1 MRQILPVLALTCI
14 ALSFTACRDEVSEI
28 GGSLS
33 KGDISIIVDS
43 LVTDVKG
50 ESRWVE
56 DFDSRTTTKLLG
68 NLTVPEF
75 GNLKC
80 NFVSQMMS
88 ATKMNIPDSITF
100 QDVDSMR
107 LILSIPRGAMT
118 GDSLAPQQL
127 RVFRLNRQLPA
138 DINSRFDPTG
148 YYDPSPDSIY
158 GEKSYTVSNISERD
172 SLFTAGRYIWIP
184 VKIRNEKFISELYH
198 KYRANDPIFQWPA
211 KFNEWLPGFYVE
223 QNFGNGCVSNIT
235 GMHGFMYWHRMEN
248 KPFTNDSNK
257 VEYRRVE
264 VRDSICLFA
273 SAPEVLSSN
282 NINYTPSKTLQDLAA
297 SGKALITSPGGY
309 HTVIKF
315 PVRDLIERYSQSE
328 AELAVVSALTMEIP
342 ARKISNDYDLS
353 LAPTLLMVPV
363 DERESFFRENKIP
376 DNKTSFTADYNA
388 ETASYRFTSMRAFFL
403 DELEKFRKDPSSVKD
418 YEFCL
423 VPVSVS
429 TETVNNYGYT
439 TTYVT
444 RVAPYIARPSMTELD
459 TDKAKIV
466 FTFTVQ
472 DIK

>member
-158 GEKSYTVSNISERD
+158 GEKATLYPTFPKGT
-172 SLFTAGRYIWIP
+172 LF
-184 VKIRNEKFISELYH
+184 SQ
-198 KYRANDPIFQWPA
+198 RADIY
-211 KFNEWLPGFYVE
+211 GF
-223 QNFGNGCVSNIT
+223 
-235 GMHGFMYWHRMEN
+235 R
-248 KPFTNDSNK
+248 
-257 VEYRRVE
+257 
-264 VRDSICLFA
+264 
-273 SAPEVLSSN
+273 
-282 NINYTPSKTLQDLAA
+282 
-297 SGKALITSPGGY
+297 
-309 HTVIKF
+309 
-315 PVRDLIERYSQSE
+315 
-328 AELAVVSALTMEIP
+328 
-342 ARKISNDYDLS
+342 
-353 LAPTLLMVPV
+353 
-363 DERESFFRENKIP
+363 
-376 DNKTSFTADYNA
+376 
-388 ETASYRFTSMRAFFL
+388 
-403 DELEKFRKDPSSVKD
+403 
-418 YEFCL
+418 
-423 VPVSVS
+423 
-429 TETVNNYGYT
+429 
-439 TTYVT
+439 
-444 RVAPYIARPSMTELD
+444 
-459 TDKAKIV
+459 
-466 FTFTVQ
+466 
-472 DIK
+472 